1 MTRRDDCRVG
11 SVSLESAWPAEML
24 VSGADP
30 PMEAGFLKRPFG
42 GRAPEYEEECV
53 VSEERSGA
61 NILVESLVRQGVE
74 FVFGYPGGAVLP
86 IYDALFG
93 DERLRHILVRHEAGA
108 AHAAEGYARSTGKPG
123 VVLVTSGPGATNA
136 VTGIAD
142 AFLDSI
148 PLVVITGQ
156 VPTALIG
163 SDAFQEADTVG
174 ISRHCTKHNYLVK
187 DPADLA
193 ATIDEAFQIA
203 TTGRPG
209 PVLIDIPKDVQI
221 ATAPWTDAP
230 AQRRNRYSP
239 PTLGGAD
246 EIAQAIDMIAS
257 AKAPVLYTGGG
268 IINSGLRATQLLR
281 ELQEKTGAPVT
292 STLMGLGAF
301 PADHADWLG
310 MLGMHGTY
318 EANLA
323 MNQADLI
330 VCLGARFDDRVT
342 GRLDAFAPN
351 SKKIHVDI
359 DRSSINKTVQVDLP
373 IVGDCAS
380 VIEQILEGWGSRKPQ
395 DLSAWKARIDGWRE
409 KKSLSFPLSKEAIMP
424 QLAIQRLFELT
435 RDKDPVISTEV
446 GQHQMWA
453 AQHFHFF
460 GPNKW
465 LTSGG
470 LGTMGYGLPAA
481 IGAQCGNPDSLVI
494 DIAGDASIQMNIQE
508 MGTATQYRLPVK
520 VFILNN
526 EWMGMVRQWQE
537 LTYESRYSNSYSDSL
552 PDFVKL
558 AEAYGW
564 KGIRIENESQLDA
577 GIKAMIEHDG
587 PVIVDC
593 LVAKE
598 SNCFP
603 MIPSGAS
610 HTEMILYG
618 DTVAGTMDDEAK
630 ALV

>member
-1 MTRRDDCRVG
+1 MKER
-11 SVSLESAWPAEML
+11 
-24 VSGADP
+24 
-30 PMEAGFLKRPFG
+30 
-42 GRAPEYEEECV
+42 V

-61 NILVESLVRQGVE
+61 NILVESLIRQGVE
-74 FVFGYPGGAVLP
+74 VVFGYPGGAVLP

-93 DERLRHILVRHEAGA
+93 VERLRHILVRHEAGA

-136 VTGIAD
+136 LTGIAD
-142 AFLDSI
+142 AYMDSI

-163 SDAFQEADTVG
+163 SDAFQEADTIG
-174 ISRHCTKHNYLVK
+174 LSRHCTKHNYLVK
-187 DPADLA
+187 NPRELA
-193 ATIDEAFQIA
+193 AVIDEAFQIA

-221 ATAPWTDAP
+221 AMAPWDDAP
-230 AQRRNRYSP
+230 VQRRQRYDP
-239 PTLGGAD
+239 RTVGLPE
-246 EIAQAIDMIAS
+246 EISEAVEMIAA
-257 AKAPVLYTGGG
+257 AKAPVFYTGGG
-268 IINSGLRATQLLR
+268 IINSGPRATELLR
-281 ELQEKTGAPVT
+281 KFQETIGAPVT

-301 PADHADWLG
+301 PADHPDWLG

-330 VCLGARFDDRVT
+330 ICLGARFDDRVT

-359 DRSSINKTVQVDLP
+359 DRASINKTVRVDLP
-373 IVGDCAS
+373 IIGDCAT
-380 VIEQILEGWGSRKPQ
+380 VMEQILDAWGSRKAN
-395 DLSAWKARIDGWRE
+395 DLAAWKARVETWRE
-409 KKSLSFPLSKEAIMP
+409 KKSLSFPLSDKAIMP
-424 QLAIQRLFELT
+424 QLAIERLFELT
-435 RDKDPVISTEV
+435 KDKSPIISTEV

-453 AQHFHFF
+453 AQHFHFY

-481 IGAQCGNPDSLVI
+481 IGAQVGNPDALVI

-520 VFILNN
+520 IFILNN

-537 LTYESRYSNSYSDSL
+537 LTYESRYSQSYSDSL

-558 AEAYGW
+558 AAAYGW
-564 KGIRIENESQLDA
+564 KGIRIESESELDA
-577 GIKAMIEHDG
+577 GIQAMIDYPG

-618 DTVAGTMDDEAK
+618 DHVAGTMDDAAK

>member
-1 MTRRDDCRVG
+1 M
-11 SVSLESAWPAEML
+11 
-24 VSGADP
+24 
-30 PMEAGFLKRPFG
+30 
-42 GRAPEYEEECV
+42 
-53 VSEERSGA
+53 SEERSGA
-61 NILVESLVRQGVE
+61 SILVESLVKQGVE

-93 DERLRHILVRHEAGA
+93 DARIRHILVRHEAGA

-142 AFLDSI
+142 AFMDSI
-148 PLVVITGQ
+148 PLVVFTGQ
-156 VPTALIG
+156 VPSGLIG
-163 SDAFQEADTVG
+163 SDAFQEADTIG
-174 ISRHCTKHNYLVK
+174 ITRHCTKHNYLVK

-193 ATIDEAFQIA
+193 AIVDEAFRIA

-209 PVLIDIPKDVQI
+209 PVVIDIPKDVQI
-221 ATAPWTDAP
+221 ATALWDEVAP
-230 AQRRNRYSP
+230 QQRNRYAPQTRGS
-239 PTLGGAD
+239 D
-246 EIAQAIDMIAS
+246 KDIARAIELLAN
-257 AKAPVLYTGGG
+257 AKRPIFYTGGG
-268 IINSGLRATQLLR
+268 VINSGPRASELLCQLQAL
-281 ELQEKTGAPVT
+281 TGAPTT

-318 EANLA
+318 EANMA

-330 VCLGARFDDRVT
+330 VALGARFDDRVT
-342 GRLDAFAPN
+342 GRLDAFSPH
-351 SKKIHVDI
+351 STKIHVDI
-359 DRSSINKTVQVDLP
+359 DRASINKTVQVDLP
-373 IVGDCAS
+373 IIGDCAQ
-380 VIEQILEGWGSRKPQ
+380 VLEQLIEAWGNRKAQ
-395 DLSAWKARIDGWRE
+395 DLTEWKARIDGWRGR
-409 KKSLSFPLSKEAIMP
+409 KSLAYPDNKHAIMP
-424 QLAIQRLFELT
+424 QRAIERLFALT
-435 RDKDPVISTEV
+435 REQDPIIATEV

-453 AQHFHFF
+453 AQYFHFF

-481 IGAQCGNPDSLVI
+481 IGAQLGNPDKLVI

-508 MGTATQYRLPVK
+508 LGTATQFRLPVK
-520 VFILNN
+520 VFVLNN

-564 KGIRIENESQLDA
+564 KGIRIESEADLDA
-577 GIKAMIEHDG
+577 GIQAMIDHDG

-598 SNCFP
+598 ANCFP
-603 MIPSGAS
+603 MIPSGAA
-610 HTEMILYG
+610 HTDMILYG
-618 DTVAGTMDDEAK
+618 DHVAGTMDDAAK